1 MKKSISTLL
10 FYFISVSLFSQKVY
24 TPDWESLDKRPVP
37 SWFEDAKFGIFIH
50 WGLYS
55 VPGWSPKGTY
65 SEWYKYW
72 LENKKLMGNGDFT
85 GTEIYDFHTAMYGR
99 DFTYADFAPMF
110 KAMSY
115 DANEWAKLFE
125 RAGARYAVLT
135 TKHHDGF
142 ALWLVERYAVVVD
155 PELHKEVRDRYYA
168 LDIEPYGGFV
178 NPEYELVE
186 KDGRI
191 VDVKISYPAD
201 YVGQMLGYAK
211 DYSFLPNI
219 N

>member
-1 MKKSISTLL
+1 M
-10 FYFISVSLFSQKVY
+10 
-24 TPDWESLDKRPVP
+24 DKRPVP

-125 RAGARYAVLT
+125 RAGDPLC
-135 TKHHDGF
+135 G
-142 ALWLVERYAVVVD
+142 VD
-155 PELHKEVRDRYYA
+155 NQASRWFCIMA
-168 LDIEPYGGFV
+168 
-178 NPEYELVE
+178 
-186 KDGRI
+186 
-191 VDVKISYPAD
+191 
-201 YVGQMLGYAK
+201 
-211 DYSFLPNI
+211 
-219 N
+219 